1 MRDMVPNDGAVVD
14 ESTFSFGAVVI
25 DVVVEALTNE
35 VETMQMVET
44 FNIGGEAT
52 AVLGVDLDPI
62 WFDARFWSFVQ
73 RNCNPS
79 VWDL

>member
-1 MRDMVPNDGAVVD
+1 MRDMVPNNSAVVD

-25 DVVVEALTNE
+25 YVVVETLTNE

-52 AVLGVDLDPI
+52 AVLWVDLDPI
-62 WFDARFWSFVQ
+62 WFDA
-73 RNCNPS
+73 
-79 VWDL
+79 

>member
-1 MRDMVPNDGAVVD
+1 
-14 ESTFSFGAVVI
+14 
-25 DVVVEALTNE
+25 LTNE

-52 AVLGVDLDPI
+52 AVLRVDLDPI
-62 WFDARFWSFVQ
+62 WLDARFWSFVQ